1 MGQIVFHIEGN
12 AIGILCRLFYLID
25 VRVEVILNFIFPMQ
39 FYSRSVAN
47 AGQML
52 SFHTTVPK
60 MEEKEAAELNPAVEK
75 GPGTEWFALPVGLA
89 FAIPAIG
96 LEWFP
101 MNEETQLMACFVA
114 FCVTAYTQGGDA
126 IYKSL
131 DEKAVNLLKE
141 HNEVEDKVI
150 NQITGDIEILKND
163 LGVADMYRE
172 INSIRE
178 SAYGKLNAVGAV
190 KPKYDLKSHVERVI
204 DIIAAEESSVAE
216 KKKIALMEEAT
227 AAVTAEFASSK
238 ALKKAAL
245 ESAIAS
251 IKGGDSKTGADPVQ
265 AAYVKFFKAKAVEA
279 KKTDAAESKAER
291 DALIA
296 KINSI
301 AKNESLSFN
310 IGADGVPKLA
320 SA

>member
-1 MGQIVFHIEGN
+1 MPF
-12 AIGILCRLFYLID
+12 
-25 VRVEVILNFIFPMQ
+25 
-39 FYSRSVAN
+39 
-47 AGQML
+47 L
-52 SFHTTVPK
+52 SF
-60 MEEKEAAELNPAVEK
+60 
-75 GPGTEWFALPVGLA
+75 
-89 FAIPAIG
+89 
-96 LEWFP
+96 
-101 MNEETQLMACFVA
+101 Q
-114 FCVTAYTQGGDA
+114 
-126 IYKSL
+126 
-131 DEKAVNLLKE
+131 
-141 HNEVEDKVI
+141 
-150 NQITGDIEILKND
+150 
-163 LGVADMYRE
+163 GVAQTF
-172 INSIRE
+172 S
-178 SAYGKLNAVGAV
+178 S
-190 KPKYDLKSHVERVI
+190 S
-204 DIIAAEESSVAE
+204 EESSVAE

-227 AAVTAEFASSK
+227 AAVTAEFASS
-238 ALKKAAL
+238 KAAL